1 MDGVI
6 VRSRER
12 EITRASL
19 ARGTGVIV
27 LGGQGSGRTHF
38 VQSLLGELD
47 EELRSRIW
55 VGSEIH
61 LLDADRASRLAGS
74 IEAKALVP
82 FATASDRFPLPAPLA
97 RLCRI
102 GALLLLEL
110 PALSASETVSVI
122 ESTLG
127 GPLDASSV
135 PAFLPRRSGGDLL
148 IVTEAVREAMA
159 SGALVENDGV
169 WRLEHELRPREGFRR
184 FVHSRTP
191 LPPSLEATD
200 ELILDVLG
208 LVPDVSQ
215 PIARDILASARV
227 DPGEAPDGPD
237 DVPERLERLESLGV
251 IEARSADGAL
261 RLRIRDPA
269 LELVLPQTLGL
280 LRRTRLTERIVD
292 VLGRLDPL
300 TLSGSELATLIRYAL
315 ALGRSV
321 DPGALTRVA
330 IAALQASRSELAL
343 QLALAAEAHGGG
355 FDSQI
360 VLAAAE
366 SQLGRSADAVARLTA
381 LRPDA
386 CGDAVREGALASVT
400 EVVEARLRDPGFGW
414 HLASGAPVDAEGI
427 DLAAA
432 LQLQTTRDDITP
444 MLDDDPDRIRAILEA
459 ERLVQEASDLLR
471 IGDLAA
477 VHRLLDIGESIL
489 TAARAD
495 TFGVRL
501 RRAISIS
508 LDGQLDDGI
517 AVGAELRARST
528 ATGRS
533 DQYAMASWMHG
544 QHLLHSGRSPAAV
557 EALTAALRV
566 MQRVGMERVAEAVRI
581 DLSIALA
588 QAGDPEAAGEELQ
601 TALLDPGGEALGAS
615 VASQASGWIHAS
627 AGRLDDAAT
636 AFLAAADEQFLLGHP
651 LLAVIACNEGA
662 RAGAARAALHRLETA
677 SFEMQGAYP
686 ALIVRQIRALADSE
700 EPQPHSGSLELADEF
715 DSLGDELARSGC
727 HLNAAESYSKAAEL
741 HTACG
746 QGRAAASARRKAGEQ
761 LEICGVAIS
770 PFIVRGSTTTLSRR
784 ELEIAEG
791 AARGKTNREIAEELV
806 LSVRTV
812 ETHLQRIYQKL
823 GVRSRSELAEALTSI
838 SPEATRSSP
847 GAID

>member
-1 MDGVI
+1 M
-6 VRSRER
+6 RSRER

-38 VQSLLGELD
+38 VQSILVELD
-47 EELRSRIW
+47 EDLRGRIW

-82 FATASDRFPLPAPLA
+82 FATASDRYPLPAPLA
-97 RLCRI
+97 RLCRV
-102 GALLLLEL
+102 GSLLLLEL
-110 PALSASETVSVI
+110 PALTTSETLTVI

-127 GPLDASSV
+127 GPLDAASV

-148 IVTEAVREAMA
+148 VVTEAVREAVS
-159 SGALVENDGV
+159 SGALVQSDGV
-169 WRLEHELRPREGFRR
+169 WRLEHELPPREGFRR

-191 LPPSLEATD
+191 LALPIDATD

-215 PIARDILASARV
+215 PIARDILAAAQV
-227 DPGEAPDGPD
+227 EPGETPAGSD

-269 LELVLPQTLGL
+269 LELMLPQTLGL

-292 VLGRLDPL
+292 VLGCRDPL
-300 TLSGSELATLIRYAL
+300 TLSGSELATLTRYAL
-315 ALGRSV
+315 TLGRSV

-343 QLALAAEAHGGG
+343 QLAKAAEAHGGG

-366 SQLGRSADAVARLTA
+366 SQLGRSSDAVARLAA
-381 LRPDA
+381 LRSDVHGDPVRDA
-386 CGDAVREGALASVT
+386 ALA
-400 EVVEARLRDPGFGW
+400 VVSELIDARSSDPEFGW
-414 HLASGAPVDAEGI
+414 HLASGAASRVRGI
-427 DLAAA
+427 DLIAT
-432 LQLQTTRDDITP
+432 LQLQTTRDDIIP

-459 ERLVQEASDLLR
+459 ERLVQEASDLLHV
-471 IGDLAA
+471 GDLAG
-477 VHRLLDIGESIL
+477 VHRLLDLGESIL

-501 RRAISIS
+501 RRAMATSI
-508 LDGQLDDGI
+508 DGSMDEGI
-517 AVGAELRARST
+517 AVGAELRARAT
-528 ATGRS
+528 AAGRS

-544 QHLLHSGRSPAAV
+544 QQLLYSGRSVAAIQ
-557 EALTAALRV
+557 ALTSALRV
-566 MQRVGMERVAEAVRI
+566 MERIGMERVATPVRTE
-581 DLSIALA
+581 LSIALA
-588 QAGDPEAAGEELQ
+588 QAGAPQSASDVLHSVPLE
-601 TALLDPGGEALGAS
+601 PGGEALGAS
-615 VASQASGWIHAS
+615 VALQATGWIHAS
-627 AGRLDDAAT
+627 AGRPDEAVA
-636 AFLAAADEQFLLGHP
+636 AFLSAADQQIALGHP
-651 LLAVIACNEGA
+651 VLAVYACNEAA
-662 RAGAARAALHRLETA
+662 RAGGAREALQLLDSAVPHL
-677 SFEMQGAYP
+677 QGANP
-686 ALIVRQIRALADSE
+686 RLVLQQIRVLSRWEASQEGSDPVGLADDFE
-700 EPQPHSGSLELADEF
+700 
-715 DSLGDELARSGC
+715 SLGDALATGGV
-727 HLNAAESYSKAAEL
+727 HLNAAECYSKAAEL
-741 HTACG
+741 RESHG
-746 QGRAAASARRKAGEQ
+746 QGRAATSARRKANEQ
-761 LEICGVAIS
+761 LEICGVATS

-784 ELEIAEG
+784 EREIADG
-791 AARGKTNREIAEELV
+791 AASGRSNREIAEELV

-823 GVRSRSELAEALTSI
+823 GVRSRSELADALASI
-838 SPEATRSSP
+838 SSEATRSSP